1 MGFVFYSGKDEIQV
15 TSACGLSFSKNR
27 HRYRLAVGTA
37 SRYFLHAMRRPLDLK
52 TVNSAHLKTFLG
64 VAAILLSASM
74 ILLTGRYYP
83 FWLWME
89 GIMLGFAIN
98 TMIGTWK
105 PSEFRWAS
113 VVVIVGLITVMC
125 VQGFKL
131 WQQS

>member
-1 MGFVFYSGKDEIQV
+1 MQMTG
-15 TSACGLSFSKNR
+15 ACGLSLAKID
-27 HRYRLAVGTA
+27 RYRLAVGTA
-37 SRYFLHAMRRPLDLK
+37 SRYFLHAMRKPLDLK
-52 TVNSAHLKTFLG
+52 TVDSAHLTTFLG

-74 ILLTGRYYP
+74 ILLTGRYSP

-89 GIMLGFAIN
+89 GIMLGVAIN

-113 VVVIVGLITVMC
+113 VGVIIVLLAVMC

-131 WQQS
+131 WQLSQ

>member
-1 MGFVFYSGKDEIQV
+1 
-15 TSACGLSFSKNR
+15 
-27 HRYRLAVGTA
+27 
-37 SRYFLHAMRRPLDLK
+37 MRKPLDLK
-52 TVNSAHLKTFLG
+52 TVDSAHLKTFLG

-74 ILLTGRYYP
+74 ILLTGRYSP
-83 FWLWME
+83 FWLWTE

-113 VVVIVGLITVMC
+113 VGVIVVLLAVMC

-131 WQQS
+131 WQLSQ